1 MTIIKTLES
10 NPNKKSHMETQRSL
24 LIVIADDDDGHAE
37 LIIDSLEQSGITDK
51 IIRFE
56 NGDKT
61 WHFIENQ
68 ALNYIQNGNIRVLVL
83 LDIKMPGLNG
93 IEVLKRIKSHENL
106 KTIPVVMLTTTDDP
120 VEIEECYRI
129 GCNVYITKPVDFDL
143 FSEKL
148 NRLGLFIQSIKI

>member
-1 MTIIKTLES
+1 
-10 NPNKKSHMETQRSL
+10 METQKSL
-24 LIVIADDDDGHAE
+24 LIIIADDDDGHAE
-37 LIIDSLEQSGITDK
+37 LIIDSLEQSGITDS

-61 WHFIENQ
+61 WHFIENE
-68 ALNYIQNGNIRVLVL
+68 ALNYIQTKDIKVMVL

-93 IEVLKRIKSHENL
+93 IEVLKRIKSHEKL

-120 VEIEECYRI
+120 VEIEECYRV
-129 GCNVYITKPVDFDL
+129 GCNLYITKPVDFNL